1 MSAKKNILLVE
12 DDTTLVFTL
21 SDRLISEG
29 YGVEAVSDGEQGLKA
44 ALQGQFDGIVLD
56 VMLPTMNGLD
66 ICRELRKNNVFTPIL
81 MLTARGQVTD
91 KVIGL
96 KLGADDY
103 LTKPFDTMELLARI
117 EALLRR
123 SEQTSIPPST
133 ELEKSSAVQE
143 FYTFGDYTVDSRRM
157 QLFHHGAVVEV
168 PTREFQLLQYL
179 IAHRGVIV
187 SRNEL
192 LHAVWGYDAL
202 PAATRTVDTHIA
214 WLRQRIEPNSKVPR
228 YIQTVHGEGYKFVG

>member
-1 MSAKKNILLVE
+1 MNAQKRILLIE

-21 SDRLISEG
+21 SDRLASEG
-29 YGVEAVSDGEQGLKA
+29 YSVEAFSDGAQGLEA
-44 ALQGQFDGIVLD
+44 ALRKQFDSIVLD
-56 VMLPTMNGLD
+56 IMLPTMNGLD

-91 KVIGL
+91 KVVGL

-123 SEQTSIPPST
+123 SEQASMVHHA
-133 ELEKSSAVQE
+133 EQEKPITAHES
-143 FYTFGDYTVDSRRM
+143 YTFDDYTVDARRM
-157 QLFHHGAVVEV
+157 QLYRNAVVVEV

-179 IAHRGVIV
+179 IAHKGAIV

-214 WLRQRIEPNSKVPR
+214 WLRQRIEPNPKVPR

>member
-1 MSAKKNILLVE
+1 MTTQKRILLIE

-21 SDRLISEG
+21 SDRLVSEG
-29 YGVEAVSDGEQGLKA
+29 YRVEAFSDGAQGLEA
-44 ALQGQFDGIVLD
+44 ALHEQFDGIVLD
-56 VMLPTMNGLD
+56 IMLPTMNGLD

-91 KVIGL
+91 KVVGL

-123 SEQTSIPPST
+123 FEQSTIPHQSKHERFLPPD
-133 ELEKSSAVQE
+133 ECYL
-143 FYTFGDYTVDSRRM
+143 FGDYTVDTRRM
-157 QLFHHGAVVEV
+157 QLYRNNIAIEV

-179 IAHRGVIV
+179 IAHKGTIV

-202 PAATRTVDTHIA
+202 PAATRTIDTHIA
-214 WLRQRIEPNSKVPR
+214 WLRQRIEPNPKVPR

>member
-1 MSAKKNILLVE
+1 MTTQKRILLIE

-21 SDRLISEG
+21 SDRLVSEG
-29 YGVEAVSDGEQGLKA
+29 YRVEAFSDGAQGLEA
-44 ALQGQFDGIVLD
+44 ALHEQFDGIVLD
-56 VMLPTMNGLD
+56 IMLPTMNGLD

-91 KVIGL
+91 KVVGL

-123 SEQTSIPPST
+123 FEQSTIPHQSEHERFLPSD
-133 ELEKSSAVQE
+133 ECYL
-143 FYTFGDYTVDSRRM
+143 FGDYTVDTRRM
-157 QLFHHGAVVEV
+157 QLYRNNIAIEV

-179 IAHRGVIV
+179 IAHKGTIV

-202 PAATRTVDTHIA
+202 PAATRTIDTHIA
-214 WLRQRIEPNSKVPR
+214 WLRQRIEPNPKVPR